1 MEKAYFLRRELAE
14 LKATMSAVSTE
25 ARLAHY
31 DMAGRY
37 GFKAA
42 EAGKCQSMREDALP
56 RASYFGR
63 RRLSVS
69 HRAEAKRCR
78 HLAASVTQQN
88 ARAVLVR
95 IATLYDEMAIRAT
108 RRELRL
114 DALHWGLEQ
123 GMSTLGNLRNSRPGL

>member
-1 MEKAYFLRRELAE
+1 MEQAYFLMRKRAE
-14 LKATMSAVSTE
+14 LKAAKSASSTE
-25 ARLAHY
+25 ARLAHC

-37 GFKAA
+37 SLKASDA
-42 EAGKCQSMREDALP
+42 AKCKPLRNDALP

-78 HLAASVTQQN
+78 HLAVSVTQRR
-88 ARAVLVR
+88 ARAVLFR

-114 DALHWGLEQ
+114 DALHWGLEH
-123 GMSTLGNLRNSRPGL
+123 

>member
-1 MEKAYFLRRELAE
+1 MEQTYFLMRKRTA
-14 LKATMSAVSTE
+14 LKAAKSAGSAL

-37 GFKAA
+37 SLRAL
-42 EAGKCQSMREDALP
+42 EAGKRKPMRKDALP

-63 RRLSVS
+63 RRLSVT

-78 HLAASVTQQN
+78 HLAASIKQRP
-88 ARAVLVR
+88 ARAVLFR

-108 RRELRL
+108 RRSF
-114 DALHWGLEQ
+114 AWTH
-123 GMSTLGNLRNSRPGL
+123 STRGSNSNQVSAMGRKRTLS